1 MIKLVAF
8 DWNGTLF
15 ADTYACLDAVNQ
27 VLGNF
32 EAKPINVTQYQQY
45 FTVPIVGLYQGL
57 GFDKE
62 FILQNI
68 PKISHIFH
76 SYYEPRALKVRTR
89 KGAKKILAYL
99 ANKQINCLIF
109 SNHVTEAIEFQIRR
123 LKIEQYFSKVLAN
136 SEQDSAL
143 KERHKE
149 KSLQNFIKEQKL
161 KPHQVL
167 VVGDSQE
174 EVEIGQKLGA
184 ITVALTGGNY
194 TTARLKAAKPDYL
207 INNLGELKTIIKKIN
222 DEKEF

>member
-1 MIKLVAF
+1 MVKLVAF

-27 VLGNF
+27 VLENF
-32 EAKPINVTQYQQY
+32 EVKPINVTQYQQY

-57 GFDKE
+57 GFEKE

-68 PKISHIFH
+68 SKISHIFH
-76 SYYEPRALKVRTR
+76 SFYEPRALKVRTR
-89 KGAKKILAYL
+89 KGTKKVLEYLAKK
-99 ANKQINCLIF
+99 QIQCLIF
-109 SNHVTEAIEFQIRR
+109 SNHVTEAIQFQLKR
-123 LKIEQYFSKVLAN
+123 LKIEKYFSKVLAN

-149 KSLQNFIKEQKL
+149 KSLQNFIKEQRL

-167 VVGDSQE
+167 VVGDAQE
-174 EVEIGQKLGA
+174 EVEIGKKLGA

-207 INNLGELKTIIKKIN
+207 IDNLGEIISIVNKLNKI
-222 DEKEF
+222 